1 MIIYL
6 RCGTEIAQKSHRQ
19 GDFRYSSR
27 RWLGE
32 NGRHRERH
40 KKLPRLSQLLPRPQ
54 LSRRKNHSRLAKL
67 EQRAGP
73 PPVKKEWAHGSIEWL
88 TEQEKARSTA
98 EPTAVAHAPPDID

>member
-1 MIIYL
+1 MWNGNCSEKPPSGRLQIQFAAL
-6 RCGTEIAQKSHRQ
+6 ARGEWPAQGAPQ
-19 GDFRYSSR
+19 
-27 RWLGE
+27 
-32 NGRHRERH
+32 
-40 KKLPRLSQLLPRPQ
+40 KLPRLSQLLPRPQ

-73 PPVKKEWAHGSIEWL
+73 PPVKKEWARGSIEWL